1 MNVFR
6 FNLVT
11 LNLVAAVVR
20 AGSISGGAKS
30 LNMAVAAASKRLAD
44 LEKGLG
50 VELFYRR
57 QKGIEPT
64 EAGRILFQ
72 NILTVLD
79 DLEILSRE
87 IAEFATGARG
97 QIRVWA
103 NHGAISQQFP
113 DDLAG
118 FMRANPGIRIELEER
133 DSPEIIKAIVE
144 NRADIGVFPE
154 TVDPTGL
161 QTFFYRREHL
171 VIVVPEDHPMAD
183 VKEASFSRALDY
195 ELIGLL
201 RGTPLAAR
209 IEYESQCLHRTPK
222 LRMQVR
228 SVEAMCQMIAAGLGI
243 GILPL
248 EAAKKYFD
256 MMHLRAVGLAESWA
270 SRNAVVG
277 VKDVGLLPGSVS
289 QLLDWFL
296 NIEKRKPVGCG
307 GSTAADGGEGT

>member
-1 MNVFR
+1 MNVYR

-57 QKGIEPT
+57 QKGVEPT

-87 IAEFATGARG
+87 VAEFATGARG
-97 QIRVWA
+97 QVRIWA
-103 NHGAISQQFP
+103 NHGAISQHFP

-118 FMRANPGIRIELEER
+118 FMHANPGIRIELEER
-133 DSPEIIKAIVE
+133 DSPEIIKAVSE

-154 TVDPTGL
+154 SVDPTGL
-161 QTFFYRREHL
+161 QTFFYRQEHL
-171 VIVVPEDHPMAD
+171 AIVVPEDHPLA
-183 VKEASFSRALDY
+183 EQEIIGFAQALDY

-209 IEYESQCLHRTPK
+209 IEYESECLHRTPK

-228 SVEAMCQMIAAGLGI
+228 SVEAMCRMISAGLGI
-243 GILPL
+243 GVLPL
-248 EAAKKYFD
+248 EAAEQYFE
-256 MMHLRAVGLAESWA
+256 MMHLRAIGITESWA
-270 SRNAVVG
+270 TRNAVVG
-277 VKDVGLLPGSVS
+277 VRDVDLLPTSVG
-289 QLLDWFL
+289 QLLGWLL
-296 NIEKRKPVGCG
+296 NAENRN
-307 GSTAADGGEGT
+307 